1 MIGWAVETIAATT
14 LLMLLVLMLRGPVAR
29 RFGPQAAYALW
40 ALPALRM
47 ILPPI
52 PESWRPVEFHPIG
65 AATEPGIIMLGVPV
79 AEVPALPQGWGMAD
93 VPLIVVALW
102 LLGAVAF
109 VAWHIVQHQRF
120 CAKVLASGRAR
131 GLAGGHV
138 RMIETRHAAGPL
150 AFGVIH
156 RYVAMPVDFRE
167 RYDEREQA
175 LALAHELGH
184 HARGDLLANWV
195 ALVVLGCHWFNPVA
209 WRAFR
214 AFRADQEMACD
225 AMVLARATPGVRH
238 AYATAIV
245 KSAHGQGLSAAC
257 HLHSVNELKG
267 RLIMLS
273 KHRVM
278 SPATRRVAGG
288 ATLAL
293 AIVGLGMTASGTK
306 AAETIRSKVETATGV
321 DIAQV
326 EAQAADVLAPV
337 AAIVP
342 AQAATLP
349 VIAAEPAPETQPTV
363 PATVATPKIIVV
375 PAASGLSAQSKPSA
389 AGAKPRQFTMR
400 SDDGVRKIVV
410 QRFDANGKLLGQT
423 VNDIPEIQVKTA
435 DCGPGNPQQTSTTRT
450 EGGKQVTV
458 ICSDRIRIIT
468 RDAEFRAGQGVKMA
482 ELAMAR
488 AMQGEA
494 RAAQGQAQ
502 AMQGAAYARQGLQA
516 ALAGLR
522 SARASIVA
530 NGDMP
535 AGARTSALQGIDD
548 SIREVQAE
556 LSAKQ

>member
-52 PESWRPVEFHPIG
+52 PDAWRPVEFAPIG
-65 AATEPGIIMLGVPV
+65 AATEPGVIMLGVPV

-109 VAWHIVQHQRF
+109 VAWHIVQHNRF
-120 CAKVLASGRAR
+120 CAKVLASGRAK
-131 GLAGGHV
+131 GLADGHV
-138 RMIETRHAAGPL
+138 KMIETRHAAGPL
-150 AFGVIH
+150 AFGVVR

-195 ALVVLGCHWFNPVA
+195 ALVVLSCHWFNPVA

-278 SPATRRVAGG
+278 SPATRRMAGG

-293 AIVGLGMTASGTK
+293 ALVGLGLTASGTQ
-306 AAETIRSKVETATGV
+306 AAETIRTKVETATGV

-342 AQAATLP
+342 VQAATLP
-349 VIAAEPAPETQPTV
+349 VIPAHPAPSTSPARPAL
-363 PATVATPKIIVV
+363 PATAATPAAPAM
-375 PAASGLSAQSKPSA
+375 PAAIKLVRPAMPATPAPGE
-389 AGAKPRQFTMR
+389 
-400 SDDGVRKIVV
+400 VRKIVV
-410 QRFDANGKLLGQT
+410 QRFDANGKLLGET
-423 VNDIPEIQVKTA
+423 VNEIPEIKVVNA
-435 DCGPGNPQQTSTTRT
+435 DCGPGTQTSMTRT
-450 EGGKQVTV
+450 DGGKQVTV
-458 ICSDRIRIIT
+458 ICSDRIRILT
-468 RDAEFRAGQGVKMA
+468 RDAEFRAAQGAKLAALGA
-482 ELAMAR
+482 E
-488 AMQGEA
+488 
-494 RAAQGQAQ
+494 RAAQGKLQA
-502 AMQGAAYARQGLQA
+502 AQGEEYARQGLQA

-530 NGDMP
+530 NQDMP
-535 AGARTSALQGIDD
+535 GIARSSALEGIDD

-556 LSAKQ
+556 IAGKQ

>member
-14 LLMLLVLMLRGPVAR
+14 LLMLLVLGLRGPVAR

-47 ILPPI
+47 VLPPI
-52 PESWRPVEFHPIG
+52 PDAWRPVDIAPIG
-65 AATEPGIIMLGVPV
+65 AATDPGVIMLGVPV

-93 VPLIVVALW
+93 VPLAVIGVW

-109 VAWHIVQHQRF
+109 VAWHIVQHNRF
-120 CAKVLASGRAR
+120 CAKVLASGRAK
-131 GLAGGHV
+131 GVAGGHV

-150 AFGVIH
+150 AFGVFH

-184 HARGDLLANWV
+184 HARGDLLANWF

-225 AMVLARATPGVRH
+225 AMVLARATPQVRH

-257 HLHSVNELKG
+257 HLHGVHELKG

-278 SPATRRVAGG
+278 SPATRRIAGG

-293 AIVGLGMTASGTK
+293 AVIGLGITASGTQ
-306 AAETIRSKVETATGV
+306 AAETLRGKVEDATGV
-321 DIAQV
+321 EIASV
-326 EAQAADVLAPV
+326 EAKAAAALAPV

-342 AQAATLP
+342 AQAASVP
-349 VIAAEPAPETQPTV
+349 APAEPAV
-363 PATVATPKIIVV
+363 PARAAASPAQPAK
-375 PAASGLSAQSKPSA
+375 PAAPAAAVQPAMPATIMVKRPFA
-389 AGAKPRQFTMR
+389 AGAPVN
-400 SDDGVRKIVV
+400 GAVRKIVV
-410 QRFDANGKLLGQT
+410 QQYDGGGKLLNQS
-423 VNDIPEIQVKTA
+423 VSDIPDIKIVNA
-435 DCGPGNPQQTSTTRT
+435 NCGPGTETSTTRT
-450 EGGKQVTV
+450 EGGKQITV
-458 ICSDRIRIIT
+458 ICTDRIRVVA
-468 RDAEFRAGQGVKMA
+468 RNAQFQAEQGAK
-482 ELAMAR
+482 LAALGAAQAAR
-488 AMQGEA
+488 GEA
-494 RAAQGQAQ
+494 QAAQGQL
-502 AMQGAAYARQGLQA
+502 YARQGLRA

-522 SARASIVA
+522 SSRASIAA
-530 NGDMP
+530 NQDMP
-535 AGARTSALQGIDD
+535 AGARRSALEGIDE
-548 SIREVQAE
+548 SIREIQSE
-556 LSAKQ
+556 IDSKD

>member
-1 MIGWAVETIAATT
+1 MIGWAVETIAAAT
-14 LLMLLVLMLRGPVAR
+14 LLMLLVLVLRGPVAR

-52 PESWRPVEFHPIG
+52 PDAWRPVDIAPVG
-65 AATEPGIIMLGVPV
+65 AATEPGVIMLGVPV

-93 VPLIVVALW
+93 VPLAVMALW
-102 LLGAVAF
+102 LLGAVGF
-109 VAWHIVQHQRF
+109 VTWHIVQHRRF
-120 CAKVLASGRAR
+120 CAKVLASGRAK
-131 GLAGGHV
+131 GVAGGHV
-138 RMIETRHAAGPL
+138 KMIESRHAAGPL
-150 AFGVIH
+150 AFGVVH

-257 HLHSVNELKG
+257 HLHGVHELKG
-267 RLIMLS
+267 RLVMLS

-278 SPATRRVAGG
+278 SPVTKRVAGG

-293 AIVGLGMTASGTK
+293 AVLGLGITASGTQ
-306 AAETIRSKVETATGV
+306 AAETFRGKVEDATGV
-321 DIAQV
+321 EIASV
-326 EAQAADVLAPV
+326 EAKAAAVLAPV

-349 VIAAEPAPETQPTV
+349 VVPAEPASPAALPKPAV
-363 PATVATPKIIVV
+363 PATAPKVPMPVTVV
-375 PAASGLSAQSKPSA
+375 MPAMPALPANL
-389 AGAKPRQFTMR
+389 AKSPE
-400 SDDGVRKIVV
+400 GKVRKIVV
-410 QRFDANGKLLGQT
+410 QRYDGEGKLIGQS
-423 VNDIPEIQVKTA
+423 VSDIPEVNIVSGN
-435 DCGPGNPQQTSTTRT
+435 CGPGSQTTITRND
-450 EGGKQVTV
+450 GGKQVTT

-468 RDAEFRAGQGVKMA
+468 RQAA
-482 ELAMAR
+482 AR
-488 AMQGEA
+488 AHDGARLAALGEA
-494 RAAQGQAQ
+494 AAARGEAAAARGEAQAAQGE
-502 AMQGAAYARQGLQA
+502 AYARQGIRT
-516 ALAGLR
+516 ALASLR
-522 SARASIVA
+522 STRASIAA
-530 NGDMP
+530 NRDMP
-535 AGARTSALQGIDD
+535 AAGRTSALAGIDE
-548 SIREVQAE
+548 SIRELQEE
-556 LSAKQ
+556 LDDQD

>member
-52 PESWRPVEFHPIG
+52 PDAWRPVEFAPIG
-65 AATEPGIIMLGVPV
+65 AATEPGVIMLGVPV

-93 VPLIVVALW
+93 VPLVVVALW

-120 CAKVLASGRAR
+120 CAKVLASGRTR
-131 GLAGGHV
+131 GVAGGHV
-138 RMIETRHAAGPL
+138 QMIESRHAAGPL

-245 KSAHGQGLSAAC
+245 KSAHGQALSAAC

-267 RLIMLS
+267 RLVMLS

-278 SPATRRVAGG
+278 SPATRRIAGG

-293 AIVGLGMTASGTK
+293 AIVGLGMTASGTT

-349 VIAAEPAPETQPTV
+349 VIAAKPAPVTQPASPAI
-363 PATVATPKIIVV
+363 PATAPTRVMSPM
-375 PAASGLSAQSKPSA
+375 PAMPARPSFTTASNGERNRMLVQA
-389 AGAKPRQFTMR
+389 
-400 SDDGVRKIVV
+400 DGDVRKIVMETYG
-410 QRFDANGKLLGQT
+410 RDGKLIRRSVSNLPE
-423 VNDIPEIQVKTA
+423 VNIVSEN
-435 DCGPGNPQQTSTTRT
+435 CGPGSQASITRT
-450 EGGKQVTV
+450 EAGKEVTV
-458 ICSDRIRIIT
+458 ICSDRIRVMT
-468 RDAEFRAGQGVKMA
+468 SNAQFRAEQGAKLAALGA
-482 ELAMAR
+482 ER
-488 AMQGEA
+488 AALGAE
-494 RAAQGQAQ
+494 RAAQGQI
-502 AMQGAAYARQGLQA
+502 YARQGMRS

-522 SARASIVA
+522 SARASILA
-530 NGDMP
+530 NQDMP
-535 AGARTSALQGIDD
+535 PAARTSALSGIDQ
-548 SIREVQAE
+548 SIRELQ
-556 LSAKQ
+556 SQIDSTN

>member
-14 LLMLLVLMLRGPVAR
+14 LLMVLVLMLRGPVAR

-52 PESWRPVEFHPIG
+52 PDAWRPVDIAPIG
-65 AATEPGIIMLGVPV
+65 AATEPGVIMLGVPV

-93 VPLIVVALW
+93 VPLAVIGLW
-102 LLGAVAF
+102 LLGAVGF
-109 VAWHIVQHQRF
+109 VAWHIVRHNRF
-120 CAKVLASGRAR
+120 CAKVLASGRAK
-131 GLAGGHV
+131 GIAGGHV

-150 AFGVIH
+150 AFGVFH

-184 HARGDLLANWV
+184 HARGDLLANWF

-225 AMVLARATPGVRH
+225 AMVLARATPQVRH

-257 HLHSVNELKG
+257 HLHGVHELKG

-278 SPATRRVAGG
+278 SPATRRIAGG

-293 AIVGLGMTASGTK
+293 AVIGLGITASGTE
-306 AAETIRSKVETATGV
+306 AAETLRGKVEDATGV
-321 DIAQV
+321 EIASV
-326 EAQAADVLAPV
+326 EAKAAAALAPV

-342 AQAATLP
+342 VQAATAAPLP
-349 VIAAEPAPETQPTV
+349 APAEPAPPPAIAAPARAVQPAA
-363 PATVATPKIIVV
+363 PAIAARPAV
-375 PAASGLSAQSKPSA
+375 PAAPAAPAAPAQ
-389 AGAKPRQFTMR
+389 GA
-400 SDDGVRKIVV
+400 VRKIVV
-410 QRFDANGKLLGQT
+410 QKFDGDGKLLGQS
-423 VNDIPEIQVKTA
+423 VSDIPDVRVVSA
-435 DCGPGNPQQTSTTRT
+435 NCGPGDARQTSMTRM

-458 ICSDRIRIIT
+458 ICSDRIRIVT
-468 RDAEFRAGQGVKMA
+468 RDAQFRAEQGAK
-482 ELAMAR
+482 LAAIS
-488 AMQGEA
+488 AA
-494 RAAQGQAQ
+494 RAAQGEAQ
-502 AMQGAAYARQGLQA
+502 AAQGQVYARQGQRA

-522 SARASIVA
+522 SARASIMA
-530 NGDMP
+530 NKDMP
-535 AGARTSALQGIDD
+535 AIARTSALAGIDD
-548 SIREVQAE
+548 SIREIQSE
-556 LSAKQ
+556 IDSED

>member
-14 LLMLLVLMLRGPVAR
+14 LLMLLVLGLRGPVAR
-29 RFGPQAAYALW
+29 RFGPQVAYALW

-47 ILPPI
+47 VLPPI
-52 PESWRPVEFHPIG
+52 PDYWRPVEFNPIG
-65 AATEPGIIMLGVPV
+65 AATEPGVIMLGVPV

-109 VAWHIVQHQRF
+109 VAWHIVQHSRF
-120 CAKVLASGRAR
+120 CARILASGRAK

-138 RMIETRHAAGPL
+138 QMIESRHAAGPL
-150 AFGVIH
+150 AFGVLR

-167 RYDEREQA
+167 RYDDREQA

-184 HARGDLLANWV
+184 HARGDLAANWV

-225 AMVLARATPGVRH
+225 AMVLARATPQVRH

-245 KSAHGQGLSAAC
+245 KSAHGQALSAAC
-257 HLHSVNELKG
+257 HLHGVHELKG

-278 SPATRRVAGG
+278 SPATRRIAGG
-288 ATLAL
+288 ATLTL
-293 AIVGLGMTASGTK
+293 AVIGLGLTASGTK

-321 DIAQV
+321 DIARV
-326 EAQAADVLAPV
+326 DAQAAEALAPV

-342 AQAATLP
+342 AQAATMP
-349 VIAAEPAPETQPTV
+349 VIAPAAAQPALPGKPAKPASPADPADPALPAAIKLVRTPAP
-363 PATVATPKIIVV
+363 A
-375 PAASGLSAQSKPSA
+375 
-389 AGAKPRQFTMR
+389 
-400 SDDGVRKIVV
+400 DGEVRKIVV
-410 QRFDANGKLLGQT
+410 QRFDAKGKLLGQT
-423 VNDIPEIQVKTA
+423 VNDIPEMRVVNA
-435 DCGPGNPQQTSTTRT
+435 NCGPGTQTSLTRN
-450 EGGKQVTV
+450 EGGKQITV
-458 ICSDRIRIIT
+458 VCSDRIRIIT
-468 RDAEFRAGQGVKMA
+468 RDAEFRAQQGAK
-482 ELAMAR
+482 LAALG
-488 AMQGEA
+488 AA

-502 AMQGAAYARQGLQA
+502 AMQGEAYARQGMQA

-522 SARASIVA
+522 AARASIAA

-535 AGARTSALQGIDD
+535 AEARQSALEGIDD
-548 SIREVQAE
+548 SIREVQEEMA
-556 LSAKQ
+556 SKD

>member
-14 LLMLLVLMLRGPVAR
+14 LLMLLVLGLRGPVAR

-52 PESWRPVEFHPIG
+52 PDAWRPVEFAPIG
-65 AATEPGIIMLGVPV
+65 AATEPGVIMLGVPV

-102 LLGAVAF
+102 LLGAIAF
-109 VAWHIVQHQRF
+109 VAWHIVQHSRF
-120 CAKVLASGRAR
+120 CAKVLASGRAK
-131 GLAGGHV
+131 GVAGGHV
-138 RMIETRHAAGPL
+138 QMIESRHAAGPL
-150 AFGVIH
+150 AFGVVR
-156 RYVAMPVDFRE
+156 RYVAMPVDFRD

-245 KSAHGQGLSAAC
+245 KSAHGQALSAAC
-257 HLHSVNELKG
+257 HLHGVHELKG

-278 SPATRRVAGG
+278 SPATRRIAGG
-288 ATLAL
+288 ATLTL
-293 AIVGLGMTASGTK
+293 AIIGLGMTASGTK

-321 DIAQV
+321 DIARV
-326 EAQAADVLAPV
+326 EAQAAEALAPV

-349 VIAAEPAPETQPTV
+349 VIVAKPAAMTQPTD
-363 PATVATPKIIVV
+363 PAKPALPALPANPAM
-375 PAASGLSAQSKPSA
+375 PAAIKVVRVPTPAPANGE
-389 AGAKPRQFTMR
+389 
-400 SDDGVRKIVV
+400 VRKIVV

-423 VNDIPEIQVKTA
+423 VNDLPEIQVTNA
-435 DCGPGNPQQTSTTRT
+435 NCGPGTQTTMTRT

-458 ICSDRIRIIT
+458 VCSDRIRIIT
-468 RDAEFRAGQGVKMA
+468 RDAQFRAEQGAK
-482 ELAMAR
+482 LA
-488 AMQGEA
+488 AMGAA
-494 RAAQGQAQ
+494 RAAQGQVQAQ
-502 AMQGAAYARQGLQA
+502 QGEAYARQGMQA

-522 SARASIVA
+522 SARASIA
-530 NGDMP
+530 MNADMP
-535 AGARTSALQGIDD
+535 AEARASALEGIDD

-556 LSAKQ
+556 MAEKD

>member
-1 MIGWAVETIAATT
+1 MIGWAVETIAAAT

-65 AATEPGIIMLGVPV
+65 AATEPGVIMLGVPV
-79 AEVPALPQGWGMAD
+79 ADVPALPQGWGMAD
-93 VPLIVVALW
+93 VPLLVVALW

-109 VAWHIVQHQRF
+109 VAWHIVQHNRF
-120 CAKVLASGRAR
+120 CARVLASGRAK
-131 GLAGGHV
+131 GVAGGHV

-150 AFGVIH
+150 AFGVIR

-214 AFRADQEMACD
+214 ADQEMACD
-225 AMVLARATPGVRH
+225 AMVLARATPQVRH

-267 RLIMLS
+267 RLVMLS

-278 SPATRRVAGG
+278 SPATRRIAGG

-293 AIVGLGMTASGTK
+293 AIIGLGMTASGTE
-306 AAETIRSKVETATGV
+306 AAETIRAKVETATGV
-321 DIAQV
+321 DIASV

-349 VIAAEPAPETQPTV
+349 TIPAEPAAPAPRSEPAV
-363 PATVATPKIIVV
+363 PAIAATRALPPQPAAPARPATP
-375 PAASGLSAQSKPSA
+375 PG
-389 AGAKPRQFTMR
+389 FTTSVNGQITRLVRR
-400 SDDGVRKIVV
+400 SDGDVRKVVV
-410 QRFDANGKLLGQT
+410 QTFDGNGKLLRQT
-423 VNDIPEIQVKTA
+423 INAVPEVNITSGN
-435 DCGPGNPQQTSTTRT
+435 CGPGSETSVTRT
-450 EGGKQVTV
+450 EGGKEVTI
-458 ICSDRIRIIT
+458 ICSDRLRVIT
-468 RDAEFRAGQGVKMA
+468 EQGMLRAREGQR
-482 ELAMAR
+482 LASVGAAAAAR
-488 AMQGEA
+488 GQAHAARGEA
-494 RAAQGQAQ
+494 YAALGQS
-502 AMQGAAYARQGLQA
+502 YARQGMRA

-530 NGDMP
+530 NPDMP
-535 AGARTSALQGIDD
+535 PAARTSALSGIDQ
-548 SIREVQAE
+548 SIRELQSQIDHAD
-556 LSAKQ
+556 

>member
-14 LLMLLVLMLRGPVAR
+14 LLMLLVLMLRGVVAR

-52 PESWRPVEFHPIG
+52 PDAWRPVEFAPIG
-65 AATEPGIIMLGVPV
+65 AATEPGVIMLGVPV
-79 AEVPALPQGWGMAD
+79 ADVPALPQGWGMAD

-109 VAWHIVQHQRF
+109 VAWHIVQHSRF
-120 CAKVLASGRAR
+120 CAKVLASGRAK
-131 GLAGGHV
+131 GVAGGHV
-138 RMIETRHAAGPL
+138 QMIESRHAAGPL
-150 AFGVIH
+150 AFGVVR
-156 RYVAMPVDFRE
+156 RYVAMPVDFRD

-245 KSAHGQGLSAAC
+245 KSAHGQALSAAC

-278 SPATRRVAGG
+278 SPATRRIAGG
-288 ATLAL
+288 ATLTL
-293 AIVGLGMTASGTK
+293 AVIGLGMTASGTK

-326 EAQAADVLAPV
+326 EAQAAEALAPV

-349 VIAAEPAPETQPTV
+349 VIPTVAARPAPATEPTV
-363 PATVATPKIIVV
+363 PAV
-375 PAASGLSAQSKPSA
+375 PAMPA
-389 AGAKPRQFTMR
+389 AIKVVRVPTPAPANGE
-400 SDDGVRKIVV
+400 VRKIVV
-410 QRFDANGKLLGQT
+410 QRFDADGKLLGQT
-423 VNDIPEIQVKTA
+423 VNDIPEMRVVNA
-435 DCGPGNPQQTSTTRT
+435 NCGPGNEASLTRT

-458 ICSDRIRIIT
+458 VCSDRIRIIT
-468 RDAEFRAGQGVKMA
+468 RDAQFRAEQGAK
-482 ELAMAR
+482 LAALGAAR
-488 AMQGEA
+488 AAQAQTQAMQGE
-494 RAAQGQAQ
+494 
-502 AMQGAAYARQGLQA
+502 AYARQGLQA

-522 SARASIVA
+522 SARASIAA

-535 AGARTSALQGIDD
+535 AAARASALQGIDD
-548 SIREVQAE
+548 SIREVQDEIAD
-556 LSAKQ
+556 KD

>member
-14 LLMLLVLMLRGPVAR
+14 LLMVLVLMVRGPVAR

-52 PESWRPVEFHPIG
+52 PAAWRPVEFAPIG
-65 AATEPGIIMLGVPV
+65 AATEPGVIMLGVPV

-120 CAKVLASGRAR
+120 CARVLASGRAK
-131 GLAGGHV
+131 GVAGGHV

-150 AFGVIH
+150 AFGVVH

-278 SPATRRVAGG
+278 SPATRRMAGG

-293 AIVGLGMTASGTK
+293 AVIGLGLTASGTE

-321 DIAQV
+321 DIAHV
-326 EAQAADVLAPV
+326 EAQAAEVLAPV

-342 AQAATLP
+342 AQAATVP
-349 VIAAEPAPETQPTV
+349 VIAPIAAQPAPAARPAQPAK
-363 PATVATPKIIVV
+363 PAKPTAPAVAADPAM
-375 PAASGLSAQSKPSA
+375 PAAIKLVRRPVSTEGE
-389 AGAKPRQFTMR
+389 
-400 SDDGVRKIVV
+400 VRKIVV

-423 VNDIPEIQVKTA
+423 VNDVPEVNIVNA
-435 DCGPGNPQQTSTTRT
+435 NCGPGDNASITRN

-458 ICSDRIRIIT
+458 ICSDRIRILT
-468 RDAEFRAGQGVKMA
+468 RNAEFRAEQGAKLAALGA
-482 ELAMAR
+482 E
-488 AMQGEA
+488 
-494 RAAQGQAQ
+494 RAAQGRLQA
-502 AMQGAAYARQGLQA
+502 AQGEIYARQGLQA
-516 ALAGLR
+516 ALTGLR
-522 SARASIVA
+522 SARASILA
-530 NGDMP
+530 NQNMP
-535 AGARTSALQGIDD
+535 GLARRSALDGIDE

-556 LSAKQ
+556 LAAKR

>member
-1 MIGWAVETIAATT
+1 MIGWAVETIAAAT

-52 PESWRPVEFHPIG
+52 PDAWRPVDIAPIG
-65 AATEPGIIMLGVPV
+65 AATEPGFIMLGVPV

-93 VPLIVVALW
+93 VPLAIIALW
-102 LLGAVAF
+102 FLGAVAF
-109 VAWHIVQHQRF
+109 VTWHVVQHRRF
-120 CAKVLASGRAR
+120 CAKVLASGRAK
-131 GLAGGHV
+131 GVANGHV
-138 RMIETRHAAGPL
+138 KMIETRHAAGPL
-150 AFGVIH
+150 AFGVVH

-257 HLHSVNELKG
+257 HLHGVHELKG
-267 RLIMLS
+267 RLVMLS

-278 SPATRRVAGG
+278 SPATKRIAGG

-293 AIVGLGMTASGTK
+293 AVLGLGITASGTQ
-306 AAETIRSKVETATGV
+306 AAETLRGKMEDATGV
-321 DIAQV
+321 EIAAV
-326 EAQAADVLAPV
+326 EEKAAAVLAPV

-342 AQAATLP
+342 AQAAPAQPALP
-349 VIAAEPAPETQPTV
+349 AGPAGPVAVPPVSPVRDGQVRKIVIRQIGEDDKVLSESLTEIPEI
-363 PATVATPKIIVV
+363 ANANCGIGGTPGGNRETTITRTENGRTKIIVCKDRV
-375 PAASGLSAQSKPSA
+375 RQIATFAARDAAFAERSAAFAERQAEAASRRAATAGIRAEVQGADAERQAAVAAASGL
-389 AGAKPRQFTMR
+389 
-400 SDDGVRKIVV
+400 
-410 QRFDANGKLLGQT
+410 
-423 VNDIPEIQVKTA
+423 
-435 DCGPGNPQQTSTTRT
+435 
-450 EGGKQVTV
+450 
-458 ICSDRIRIIT
+458 
-468 RDAEFRAGQGVKMA
+468 RA
-482 ELAMAR
+482 AMAGLKAALVSIDADLSLSAEQR
-488 AMQGEA
+488 REA
-494 RAAQGQAQ
+494 VAGIREG
-502 AMQGAAYARQGLQA
+502 MTELQA
-516 ALAGLR
+516 E
-522 SARASIVA
+522 
-530 NGDMP
+530 M
-535 AGARTSALQGIDD
+535 DD
-548 SIREVQAE
+548 
-556 LSAKQ
+556 KD

>member
-14 LLMLLVLMLRGPVAR
+14 LLMLLVLGLRGPVAR

-52 PESWRPVEFHPIG
+52 PDAWRPVEFAPIG
-65 AATEPGIIMLGVPV
+65 AATEPGVIMLGVPV

-102 LLGAVAF
+102 LLGAIAF
-109 VAWHIVQHQRF
+109 VAWHIVQHSRF
-120 CAKVLASGRAR
+120 CAKVLASGRAK
-131 GLAGGHV
+131 GVAGGHV
-138 RMIETRHAAGPL
+138 QMIESRHAAGPL
-150 AFGVIH
+150 AFGVVR
-156 RYVAMPVDFRE
+156 RYVAMPVDFRD

-245 KSAHGQGLSAAC
+245 KSAHGQALSAAC
-257 HLHSVNELKG
+257 HLHGVHELKG

-278 SPATRRVAGG
+278 SPATRRIAGG
-288 ATLAL
+288 ATLTL
-293 AIVGLGMTASGTK
+293 AIIGLGMTASGTK

-321 DIAQV
+321 DIARV
-326 EAQAADVLAPV
+326 EAQAAEALAPV

-349 VIAAEPAPETQPTV
+349 VIVAKPAAMTQPTD
-363 PATVATPKIIVV
+363 PAKPALPALPANPAM
-375 PAASGLSAQSKPSA
+375 PAAIKVVRVPTPAPANGE
-389 AGAKPRQFTMR
+389 
-400 SDDGVRKIVV
+400 VRKIVI

-423 VNDIPEIQVKTA
+423 VNDLPEIQVTNA
-435 DCGPGNPQQTSTTRT
+435 NCGPGTQTTMTRT

-458 ICSDRIRIIT
+458 VCSDRIRIIT
-468 RDAEFRAGQGVKMA
+468 RDAQFRAEQGAK
-482 ELAMAR
+482 LA
-488 AMQGEA
+488 AMGAA
-494 RAAQGQAQ
+494 RAAQGQVQAQ
-502 AMQGAAYARQGLQA
+502 QGEAYARQGMQA

-522 SARASIVA
+522 SARASIA
-530 NGDMP
+530 MNADMP
-535 AGARTSALQGIDD
+535 AEARASALEGIDD

-556 LSAKQ
+556 MAEKD

>member
-65 AATEPGIIMLGVPV
+65 AATDPGIIMLGVPV

-93 VPLIVVALW
+93 VPLLVVALW

-120 CAKVLASGRAR
+120 CAKVLASGRAK
-131 GLAGGHV
+131 GLANGHV
-138 RMIETRHAAGPL
+138 KMIETRHAAGPL
-150 AFGVIH
+150 AFGVVH

-184 HARGDLLANWV
+184 HVRGDLLANWV

-278 SPATRRVAGG
+278 SPATRRIAGG
-288 ATLAL
+288 ATLTL
-293 AIVGLGMTASGTK
+293 AVIGLGLTASGTE
-306 AAETIRSKVETATGV
+306 AAEKIRSKVETATGV
-321 DIAQV
+321 DIASV
-326 EAQAADVLAPV
+326 DAKAADVLAPV

-349 VIAAEPAPETQPTV
+349 VIPAEPAAPAPMPQPAVRAIAATTAV
-363 PATVATPKIIVV
+363 PAQPATPAR
-375 PAASGLSAQSKPSA
+375 PATPASFTATHNGQTTRLV
-389 AGAKPRQFTMR
+389 RQG
-400 SDDGVRKIVV
+400 DGDVRKIVV
-410 QRFDANGKLLGQT
+410 QTFDGNGKLLRQT
-423 VNDIPEIQVKTA
+423 VNTVPEVNIVNEN
-435 DCGPGNPQQTSTTRT
+435 CGPGSQTSVTRT

-458 ICSDRIRIIT
+458 ICSDRIRAIT
-468 RDAEFRAGQGVKMA
+468 EQGMLRAREGQRLAALGAERA
-482 ELAMAR
+482 ELGR
-488 AMQGEA
+488 LQ
-494 RAAQGQAQ
+494 AAQGQV
-502 AMQGAAYARQGLQA
+502 YARQGMRS

-530 NGDMP
+530 NKDMP
-535 AGARTSALQGIDD
+535 AIARTSALEGIDE
-548 SIREVQAE
+548 SIRELQSQIDHAD
-556 LSAKQ
+556 

>member
-40 ALPALRM
+40 LLPALRM

-52 PESWRPVEFHPIG
+52 PDAWRPVEFAPIG
-65 AATEPGIIMLGVPV
+65 AATEPGVIMLGVPV

-93 VPLIVVALW
+93 VPLLVVGLW

-131 GLAGGHV
+131 GVAGGHV
-138 RMIETRHAAGPL
+138 QMIESRHAAGPL

-245 KSAHGQGLSAAC
+245 KSAHGQALSAAC

-267 RLIMLS
+267 RLVMLS

-278 SPATRRVAGG
+278 SPATRRIAGG

-349 VIAAEPAPETQPTV
+349 VIAAKPAPVTQPASPAI
-363 PATVATPKIIVV
+363 PATAPTRVISPM
-375 PAASGLSAQSKPSA
+375 PAMPARPSFTTASNGERNRMLVQA
-389 AGAKPRQFTMR
+389 
-400 SDDGVRKIVV
+400 DGDVRKIVMETYG
-410 QRFDANGKLLGQT
+410 RDGKLIRRSVSNLPE
-423 VNDIPEIQVKTA
+423 VNIVSEN
-435 DCGPGNPQQTSTTRT
+435 CGPGSQASITRT
-450 EGGKQVTV
+450 EAGKEVTV
-458 ICSDRIRIIT
+458 ICSDRIRVIT
-468 RDAEFRAGQGVKMA
+468 SNAQFRAEQGAKLAALGA
-482 ELAMAR
+482 ER
-488 AMQGEA
+488 AALGAE
-494 RAAQGQAQ
+494 RAAQGQI
-502 AMQGAAYARQGLQA
+502 YARQGMRS

-530 NGDMP
+530 NQDMP
-535 AGARTSALQGIDD
+535 PAARNSALSGIDQ
-548 SIREVQAE
+548 SIRELQ
-556 LSAKQ
+556 SQIDSTN

>member
-14 LLMLLVLMLRGPVAR
+14 LLMLLVLGLRGPVAR

-52 PESWRPVEFHPIG
+52 PDAWRPVDIAPIG
-65 AATEPGIIMLGVPV
+65 AATDPGVIMLGVPV
-79 AEVPALPQGWGMAD
+79 AEVPALPQGWGMAE
-93 VPLIVVALW
+93 VPLAVIGLW

-109 VAWHIVQHQRF
+109 VAWHIVQHNRF
-120 CAKVLASGRAR
+120 CAKVLASGRAK
-131 GLAGGHV
+131 GVAGGHV

-150 AFGVIH
+150 AFGVFQ

-184 HARGDLLANWV
+184 HARGDLLANWF

-225 AMVLARATPGVRH
+225 AMVLARATPQVRH

-257 HLHSVNELKG
+257 HLHGVHELKG

-278 SPATRRVAGG
+278 SPATRRIAGG

-293 AIVGLGMTASGTK
+293 AVIGLGITASGTQ
-306 AAETIRSKVETATGV
+306 AAETLRGKVEDATGV
-321 DIAQV
+321 EIASV
-326 EAQAADVLAPV
+326 EAKAAAALAPV

-349 VIAAEPAPETQPTV
+349 AVPAKPASPAPMPAPAV
-363 PATVATPKIIVV
+363 PATSPATQ
-375 PAASGLSAQSKPSA
+375 PAMPTTIMVKRPFTPGTPAN
-389 AGAKPRQFTMR
+389 GA
-400 SDDGVRKIVV
+400 VRKIVV
-410 QRFDANGKLLGQT
+410 QQYDGDGKLLNQS
-423 VNDIPEIQVKTA
+423 VNEIPDIKIVNA
-435 DCGPGNPQQTSTTRT
+435 NCGPGTETSTTRN
-450 EGGKQVTV
+450 EGGKQITV
-458 ICSDRIRIIT
+458 ICTDRIRVVA
-468 RDAEFRAGQGVKMA
+468 RNAQFQAEQGAK
-482 ELAMAR
+482 LAALGAAQAAR
-488 AMQGEA
+488 GEA
-494 RAAQGQAQ
+494 QAAQGQL
-502 AMQGAAYARQGLQA
+502 YARQGLRA

-522 SARASIVA
+522 SSRASIAA
-530 NGDMP
+530 NQDMP
-535 AGARTSALQGIDD
+535 AGARRSALEGIDE
-548 SIREVQAE
+548 SIREIQSE
-556 LSAKQ
+556 IDSKD

>member
-29 RFGPQAAYALW
+29 RFGPQAAYVLW

-52 PESWRPVEFHPIG
+52 PDYWRPVEFNPIG
-65 AATEPGIIMLGVPV
+65 AATEPGVIMLGVPV
-79 AEVPALPQGWGMAD
+79 ADVPALPQGWGMAD

-109 VAWHIVQHQRF
+109 VAWHIVQHNRF
-120 CAKVLASGRAR
+120 CAKVLASGRAK
-131 GLAGGHV
+131 GVAGGHV
-138 RMIETRHAAGPL
+138 QMIETRHAAGPL
-150 AFGVIH
+150 AFGVLR

-167 RYDEREQA
+167 RYDDREQA

-184 HARGDLLANWV
+184 HARGDLAANWV

-245 KSAHGQGLSAAC
+245 KSAHGQALSAAC

-278 SPATRRVAGG
+278 SPATRRIAGG

-293 AIVGLGMTASGTK
+293 AVFGLGLTASGTQ
-306 AAETIRSKVETATGV
+306 AAETIRTKVETATGV
-321 DIAQV
+321 DIASV

-349 VIAAEPAPETQPTV
+349 VIAAEPAEPAPVTQPVV
-363 PATVATPKIIVV
+363 PASTSTPKIIVV
-375 PAASGLSAQSKPSA
+375 PAASGLRAQLKPFGSTPA
-389 AGAKPRQFTMR
+389 TNGRPNQLTMR
-400 SDDGVRKIVV
+400 SDDDVRKIVI
-410 QRFDANGKLLGQT
+410 QRFDGNGKLLGES
-423 VNDIPEIQVKTA
+423 VSNLPEMRITNA
-435 DCGPGNPQQTSTTRT
+435 NCGPGDVHQTTVARN
-450 EGGKQVTV
+450 EGGKQVMV
-458 ICSDRIRIIT
+458 ICSDRIQLLS
-468 RDAEFRAGQGVKMA
+468 RDAQFQAEQGAKMA
-482 ELAMAR
+482 ALGAE
-488 AMQGEA
+488 
-494 RAAQGQAQ
+494 RAAQGRLQA
-502 AMQGAAYARQGLQA
+502 AQGEMYARQGLQA

-522 SARASIVA
+522 SARVSIVA
-530 NGDMP
+530 NKGMP
-535 AGARTSALQGIDD
+535 GLARRSALDGIDE

-556 LSAKQ
+556 LADKR

>member
-1 MIGWAVETIAATT
+1 MIGWAVETIVAAT
-14 LLMLLVLMLRGPVAR
+14 LLMLLVLMVRGPVAR

-52 PESWRPVEFHPIG
+52 PDAWRPVELAPIG
-65 AATEPGIIMLGVPV
+65 AATEPGVISLGVPV
-79 AEVPALPQGWGMAD
+79 ADIPALPQGWGMAD
-93 VPLIVVALW
+93 VPLAVVALW
-102 LLGAVAF
+102 LLGAVSF
-109 VAWHIVQHQRF
+109 VTWHIVQHRRF
-120 CAKVLASGRAR
+120 CAKVLASGRAK
-131 GLAGGHV
+131 GLADGHV
-138 RMIETRHAAGPL
+138 KMIETRHAAGPL
-150 AFGVIH
+150 AFGVLD

-257 HLHSVNELKG
+257 HLHGVHELKG

-278 SPATRRVAGG
+278 SPMTRRIAGG

-293 AIVGLGMTASGTK
+293 AVLGLGITASGTQ
-306 AAETIRSKVETATGV
+306 AAETLRGKMEDATGV
-321 DIAQV
+321 EIASV
-326 EAQAADVLAPV
+326 EAKAAAVLAPV
-337 AAIVP
+337 AAIMP

-349 VIAAEPAPETQPTV
+349 ALPAVPETPEAV
-363 PATVATPKIIVV
+363 PATEPTR
-375 PAASGLSAQSKPSA
+375 PAAPRVFVHRVEPAKSA
-389 AGAKPRQFTMR
+389 APS
-400 SDDGVRKIVV
+400 SDEQVRKIVV
-410 QRFDANGKLLGQT
+410 QRFDGNGKLLGQT
-423 VNDIPEIQVKTA
+423 VNEIPQVNVVNGN
-435 DCGPGNPQQTSTTRT
+435 CGPGDVNQTAVTRSD
-450 EGGKQVTV
+450 GGKQVTT
-458 ICSDRIRIIT
+458 ICTDRIRIIT
-468 RDAEFRAGQGVKMA
+468 QRAEASARKGLRMA
-482 ELAMAR
+482 EAGAAAAAR
-488 AMQGEA
+488 GEA
-494 RAAQGQAQ
+494 RAAQGE
-502 AMQGAAYARQGLQA
+502 AYARQGMRA

-522 SARASIVA
+522 SSRAAIAA
-530 NGDMP
+530 NPDMP
-535 AGARTSALQGIDD
+535 AEYRASALQGIDE
-548 SIREVQAE
+548 SIRELQSE
-556 LSAKQ
+556 IDSER

>member
-14 LLMLLVLMLRGPVAR
+14 LLMLLVLMLRGLVAR

-47 ILPPI
+47 ILPPL
-52 PESWRPVEFHPIG
+52 PDNWRPVEFHPIG
-65 AATEPGIIMLGVPV
+65 AATDPGVIMLGVPV

-109 VAWHIVQHQRF
+109 VAWHIVQHSRF

-131 GLAGGHV
+131 GVAGGHV
-138 RMIETRHAAGPL
+138 QMIESRHAAGPL
-150 AFGVIH
+150 AFGVLR
-156 RYVAMPVDFRE
+156 RYVAMPVDFRD

-184 HARGDLLANWV
+184 HARGDLAANWV
-195 ALVVLGCHWFNPVA
+195 ALVILGCHWFNPVA

-245 KSAHGQGLSAAC
+245 KSAHGQALSAAC

-267 RLIMLS
+267 RLVMLS

-278 SPATRRVAGG
+278 SPATRRIAGG
-288 ATLAL
+288 ATLTL
-293 AIVGLGMTASGTK
+293 AIIGLGMTASGTK

-321 DIAQV
+321 EFAQV

-349 VIAAEPAPETQPTV
+349 VIAAEPAPATQPVV
-363 PATVATPKIIVV
+363 PAAASTPRIMVV
-375 PAASGLSAQSKPSA
+375 PAASSLSTQLQPSGSA
-389 AGAKPRQFTMR
+389 PTANGRPRQFTMR

-410 QRFDANGKLLGQT
+410 QRFDANGKLLGET
-423 VNDIPEIQVKTA
+423 VSNIPQIKIVNA
-435 DCGPGNPQQTSTTRT
+435 DCGPGTQTTVTRT
-450 EGGKQVTV
+450 EGGKQVTT
-458 ICSDRIRIIT
+458 ICSDRIRLIT
-468 RDAEFRAGQGVKMA
+468 RNAEFQAQQGAKLAALGA
-482 ELAMAR
+482 E
-488 AMQGEA
+488 
-494 RAAQGQAQ
+494 RAAQGQLQAAQ
-502 AMQGAAYARQGLQA
+502 GEKYARQGLQA

-522 SARASIVA
+522 SARASIAA
-530 NGDMP
+530 NQDMP
-535 AGARTSALQGIDD
+535 AIARRSALEGIDD

-556 LSAKQ
+556 MAEKD

>member
-1 MIGWAVETIAATT
+1 MIGWAVETIAAAT
-14 LLMLLVLMLRGPVAR
+14 LLMLLVLVLRGPVAR

-52 PESWRPVEFHPIG
+52 PDAWRPVDIAPIG
-65 AATEPGIIMLGVPV
+65 AATEPGVFSLGVPV
-79 AEVPALPQGWGMAD
+79 ADIPALPQGWGMAD
-93 VPLIVVALW
+93 VPLAVVALW
-102 LLGAVAF
+102 LLGAIAF
-109 VAWHIVQHQRF
+109 VTWHVVQHRRF
-120 CAKVLASGRAR
+120 CAKVLASGRAK
-131 GLAGGHV
+131 GVANGHV
-138 RMIETRHAAGPL
+138 KMIETRHAAGPL
-150 AFGVIH
+150 AFGVVH

-257 HLHSVNELKG
+257 HLHGVHELKG
-267 RLIMLS
+267 RLVMLS

-278 SPATRRVAGG
+278 SPATRRIAGG

-293 AIVGLGMTASGTK
+293 AVLGLGITASGTE
-306 AAETIRSKVETATGV
+306 AAETLRGKMENATGV
-321 DIAQV
+321 EIAAV
-326 EAQAADVLAPV
+326 EAKAAAVLAPV

-349 VIAAEPAPETQPTV
+349 AEPASPAPLPKPAV
-363 PATVATPKIIVV
+363 PATTPQVPMPVTVVMPAMPTMPATSGKR
-375 PAASGLSAQSKPSA
+375 ASGE
-389 AGAKPRQFTMR
+389 
-400 SDDGVRKIVV
+400 VRKIVV
-410 QRFDANGKLLGQT
+410 QRFDGDGKLIGQD
-423 VNDIPEIQVKTA
+423 VNDIPEVNVVA
-435 DCGPGNPQQTSTTRT
+435 GNCGPGTQTSVTRNKD
-450 EGGKQVTV
+450 GKQVTV

-468 RDAEFRAGQGVKMA
+468 REAARRAQDGA
-482 ELAMAR
+482 RIAAMGAAAAAR
-488 AMQGEA
+488 GEA
-494 RAAQGQAQ
+494 AAARGDAQAAQGRI
-502 AMQGAAYARQGLQA
+502 YARQGLRT
-516 ALAGLR
+516 ALASLR
-522 SARASIVA
+522 STRASIA
-530 NGDMP
+530 ADRDMP
-535 AGARTSALQGIDD
+535 AAGRTSALEGIDE
-548 SIREVQAE
+548 SISE
-556 LSAKQ
+556 LQSQLDDED

>member
-14 LLMLLVLMLRGPVAR
+14 LLMVLVLMLRGPVAR

-52 PESWRPVEFHPIG
+52 PDAWRPVDIAPIG
-65 AATEPGIIMLGVPV
+65 AATDPGVIMLGVPV
-79 AEVPALPQGWGMAD
+79 AEVPALPQGWGMAN
-93 VPLIVVALW
+93 VPLAVIGLW

-109 VAWHIVQHQRF
+109 VAWHIVQHNRF
-120 CAKVLASGRAR
+120 CAKVLASGRAK
-131 GLAGGHV
+131 GVAGGHV

-150 AFGVIH
+150 AFGVFH

-184 HARGDLLANWV
+184 HARGDLLANWL

-225 AMVLARATPGVRH
+225 AMVLARATPQVRH

-257 HLHSVNELKG
+257 HLHGVHELKG

-278 SPATRRVAGG
+278 SPATRRIAGG

-293 AIVGLGMTASGTK
+293 AVLGLGITASGTE
-306 AAETIRSKVETATGV
+306 AAETLRGKVEDATGV
-321 DIAQV
+321 EIASV
-326 EAQAADVLAPV
+326 EAKAAAALAPV

-342 AQAATLP
+342 AQAAP
-349 VIAAEPAPETQPTV
+349 VPAPAERAIPV
-363 PATVATPKIIVV
+363 PPAAIPAAPAMAAKPAV
-375 PAASGLSAQSKPSA
+375 PAAATRPAMPATIVLKRPD
-389 AGAKPRQFTMR
+389 AGRA
-400 SDDGVRKIVV
+400 DANGEVRKIVV
-410 QRFDANGKLLGQT
+410 QRYDGNGKLLGQT
-423 VNDIPEIQVKTA
+423 VNDIPEVKIVNA
-435 DCGPGNPQQTSTTRT
+435 NCGPGNANQTSITRT

-468 RDAEFRAGQGVKMA
+468 RDAQFRAEQGAK
-482 ELAMAR
+482 LAALGAAQAAR
-488 AMQGEA
+488 GEA
-494 RAAQGQAQ
+494 QAAQGQL
-502 AMQGAAYARQGLQA
+502 YARQGLRA

-522 SARASIVA
+522 SSRASIAA
-530 NGDMP
+530 NQDMP
-535 AGARTSALQGIDD
+535 AIARRSALEGIDD
-548 SIREVQAE
+548 SIRELQSE
-556 LSAKQ
+556 IDSKD

>member
-14 LLMLLVLMLRGPVAR
+14 LLMLLVLGLRGPVAR

-52 PESWRPVEFHPIG
+52 PDAWRPVEFAPIG
-65 AATEPGIIMLGVPV
+65 AATEPGVLMLGVPV

-93 VPLIVVALW
+93 VPLVVVALW

-109 VAWHIVQHQRF
+109 VAWHIVQHNRF
-120 CAKVLASGRAR
+120 CAKVLASGRAK
-131 GLAGGHV
+131 GVAGGHV

-150 AFGVIH
+150 AFGVVH

-195 ALVVLGCHWFNPVA
+195 ALIVLGCHWFNPVA

-278 SPATRRVAGG
+278 SPATRRIAGG

-293 AIVGLGMTASGTK
+293 AVVGLGLTASGTQ

-321 DIAQV
+321 DIASV
-326 EAQAADVLAPV
+326 EAQAVDVLAPV

-342 AQAATLP
+342 VQAATLP
-349 VIAAEPAPETQPTV
+349 VIAAHPAPSTEPAL
-363 PATVATPKIIVV
+363 PATPAMPAAIKLVRPATPAT
-375 PAASGLSAQSKPSA
+375 PAQGE
-389 AGAKPRQFTMR
+389 
-400 SDDGVRKIVV
+400 VRKIVV
-410 QRFDANGKLLGQT
+410 QRFDGNGKLLGET
-423 VNDIPEIQVKTA
+423 VNDIPEIKVVNA
-435 DCGPGNPQQTSTTRT
+435 DCGPGTQTSMTRT

-458 ICSDRIRIIT
+458 ICSDRIRILT
-468 RDAEFRAGQGVKMA
+468 REAQFRADQGMKMA
-482 ELAMAR
+482 ALGAE
-488 AMQGEA
+488 
-494 RAAQGQAQ
+494 RAAQAQLQA
-502 AMQGAAYARQGLQA
+502 AQGEKYARQGLQA

-530 NGDMP
+530 NQDMP
-535 AGARTSALQGIDD
+535 ALARSSALAGIDD

-556 LSAKQ
+556 IADNQ